1 MSRAR
6 RRRAVRHCALLPW
19 LTACGAENERVFI
32 QVGASLL
39 TSEAFLRLTWSQRM
53 LFLDMCCAAR
63 GRREFEFPAAEA
75 KRYGMNLKSFRCG
88 VEALQAAGFIET
100 VQSGRLTRENN
111 IYRFCIPAGVPAA
124 PKTPPERR
132 GEAVSAGSF
141 PQDYQQGFPQSFQQT
156 VHAAGFEFPETV

>member
-75 KRYGMNLKSFRCG
+75 KRYGMNERTLRNG
-88 VEALQAAGFIET
+88 VDGLIRAGFLEC
-100 VQSGRLTRENN
+100 VRSGQRTRESNV
-111 IYRFCIPAGVPAA
+111 YRFCLGGGVPAK
-124 PKTPPERR
+124 PKKDVEDP
-132 GEAVSAGSF
+132 SF
-141 PQDYQQGFPQSFQQT
+141 PPVFQQSFQQSFPQGFQQS
-156 VHAAGFEFPETV
+156 VSAAGFEFPETV